1 MPCSRG
7 EAQGDASRA
16 CQGVQVAFLGAGL
29 NADCLARSSA
39 ASMNQRQSA
48 AGREAHEN
56 RVCRVSGS
64 AGSAGW
70 DCAPRSSRLRNNRT
84 DSLAEA
90 ARRAREQKKDQA
102 KATKVWDDDN
112 IPKTPGDVNV
122 VGQPAAGADR
132 NSPAVGAPGAPA
144 ASGEKSGKDTKAL
157 QASLAG
163 AKDKL
168 QSLKTSLD
176 ILKRTYDLDSQMY
189 LRQAQLYRRH
199 GGCCQDRRRE
209 EPGGCEAAGSGRS
222 PEESG

>member
-1 MPCSRG
+1 MRI
-7 EAQGDASRA
+7 A
-16 CQGVQVAFLGAGL
+16 CAGL
-29 NADCLARSSA
+29 VVLLALPVGIASA
-39 ASMNQRQSA
+39 QQQAQQQ
-48 AGREAHEN
+48 
-56 RVCRVSGS
+56 
-64 AGSAGW
+64 
-70 DCAPRSSRLRNNRT
+70 T
-84 DSLAEA
+84 DPLAEA

-112 IPKTPGDVNV
+112 IPKKPGDVNV

-189 LRQAQLYRRH
+189 YGKPNYIADTAGAAKIADEKSQVDAKQQEVDAAQKKVDELEAELKNSGTGSESS
-199 GGCCQDRRRE
+199 GGKTN
-209 EPGGCEAAGSGRS
+209 
-222 PEESG
+222 